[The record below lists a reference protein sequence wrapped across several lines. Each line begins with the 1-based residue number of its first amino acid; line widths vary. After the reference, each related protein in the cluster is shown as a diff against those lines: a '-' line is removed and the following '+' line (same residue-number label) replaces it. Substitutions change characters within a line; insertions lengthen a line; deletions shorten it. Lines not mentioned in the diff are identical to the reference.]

1 MGYKRRGVYT
11 PEFKAAAIR
20 LAAEGRKTLTE
31 IAEELGVSRQLLHS
45 WCRNASVEATGTI
58 HGDSVTDKDAE
69 IRRLRREVE
78 RLTEEREI
86 LKKAAAF
93 FAKESR

>member
-1 MGYKRRGVYT
+1 M
-11 PEFKAAAIR
+11 
-20 LAAEGRKTLTE
+20 AAEGRKTLTE
-31 IAEELGVSRQLLHS
+31 IAAEIGVSRPLLYT
-45 WCRNASVEATGTI
+45 WCRKASVETTGTTD
-58 HGDSVTDKDAE
+58 GESVTDKDAE

-78 RLTEEREI
+78 RLTQEREI